1 MQAAAF
7 STVSV
12 RAILCALLVFSL
24 APAAP
29 AQDIRLYSEFER
41 FDPFGNPVAAD
52 RDLSPREILSPA
64 MARNGH
70 LSLHVVIT
78 APAGTNYLLYT
89 GSNPPGIL
97 QVRLYRE
104 HFSRCGADGYC
115 PDWLTPQNTP
125 AFGAIPE
132 YDLNLAPDVRP
143 HQTTRCYLLDI
154 WAPPNTPPRR
164 VRVEALLK
172 VGTWYVAPLEVRV
185 VEPVVPDV
193 APAIA
198 SHHELDAVIAED
210 IAPIDDPSSAT
221 AQRQLLRYLAGLPA
235 QLPLQL
241 LRLRDFIQ
249 RNAAE
254 DMLLARSLEL
264 RGDVPGPRFPRLNL
278 LSWSP
283 LAWPDVG
290 AEWYLKVRDFLYQ
303 SGI

>member
-1 MQAAAF
+1 M
-7 STVSV
+7 
-12 RAILCALLVFSL
+12 RAILCALLIFSL
-24 APAAP
+24 APAAH

-41 FDPFGNPVAAD
+41 FNPFGHPVAAD
-52 RDLSPREILSPA
+52 RDLNPREILSPA
-64 MARNGH
+64 MPRNGH

-78 APAGTNYLLYT
+78 GPAGTNYLLYT

-104 HFSRCGADGYC
+104 YFSRCGAEGYC
-115 PDWLTPQNTP
+115 PDWLAPQNTP

-132 YDLNLAPDVRP
+132 YDSALAPEARAT
-143 HQTTRCYLLDI
+143 QTTRCYLLDI
-154 WAPPNTPPRR
+154 WAPPDTPPRR

-185 VEPVVPDV
+185 VERVVPDIAPNVAADIATGENV
-193 APAIA
+193 APVEA
-198 SHHELDAVIAED
+198 
-210 IAPIDDPSSAT
+210 PSSAT

-235 QLPLQL
+235 QAPLQL
-241 LRLRDFIQ
+241 LRVRDFIQ

-254 DMLLARSLEL
+254 DMLVARSLEL
-264 RGDVPGPRFPRLNL
+264 REDARGPRFPGLNL

-283 LAWPDVG
+283 LAYPEVG